1 MALRIVRVTG
11 MEHSAFFEMEHSM
24 KTIAA
29 IEKEMNW
36 IEQSTRPY
44 AQVRPIVDELD
55 KRRAAAMEGVRQLI
69 EDEAHESVEK
79 IRIPK
84 DSVMAK
90 WRVNLASTGT
100 ELGGKVAGA
109 TRSIAGTI
117 NKQKHKLFPHSK
129 DAKAE
134 EQTEEKDAQNGEL
147 ETAGE

>member
-1 MALRIVRVTG
+1 MSDINILLRNAIFTKPLTARSVQFYG
-11 MEHSAFFEMEHSM
+11 EEDM
-24 KTIAA
+24 KMQQTLRQMCA
-29 IEKEMNW
+29 
-36 IEQSTRPY
+36 
-44 AQVRPIVDELD
+44 EL
-55 KRRAAAMEGVRQLI
+55 KIPRRAVQGY
-69 EDEAHESVEK
+69 ESVEK

-84 DSVMAK
+84 DSVVAK

-117 NKQKHKLFPHSK
+117 NKQKHKLFPYSK

-134 EQTEEKDAQNGEL
+134 EQTEEKDAQNGKL